1 MSVRTAIDRFTF
13 RGALSP
19 PAVASRQGIWC
30 QKITAAAGSPTVAS
44 VSGGSM
50 DLAMDNT
57 FEVQNLCLYMG
68 DILPYDID
76 DLIRVEFLA
85 KVSASLDATVTAI
98 LGVASAR
105 NDDPDLIADAAL
117 FKLAGSNTLVVET
130 DDGTNEVNDGSADGF
145 TLSTTYKRLA
155 IDFATGIKSQS
166 APSLSTG
173 GKSDIRFLASNTNGS
188 LRRVGKNTSH
198 SMAAYS
204 GNLQLIAQ
212 IQKTSGTATGTLSLL
227 EALVEYKLPA

>member
-1 MSVRTAIDRFTF
+1 MSVRTATDRFSF
-13 RGALSP
+13 RGAISP
-19 PAVASRQGIWC
+19 PTLANRQGIWC
-30 QKITAAAGSPTVAS
+30 KKITAATGSPTVAAA
-44 VSGGSM
+44 SGGAM
-50 DLAMDNT
+50 ELALDNT
-57 FEVQNLCLYMG
+57 NEAQNLCLYMG

-85 KVSASLDATVTAI
+85 KISASLDSSVTAV

-105 NDDPDLIADAAL
+105 NDDPDSVAEAAW
-117 FKLAGSNTLVVET
+117 FKLAGSNTLVIET
-130 DDGTNEVNDGSADGF
+130 DDGTNEVDDGSADGF
-145 TLSTTYKRLA
+145 TLSSTYKRLA

-173 GKSDIRFLASNTNGS
+173 GKSDIRFFAGNTSGS
-188 LRRVGKNTSH
+188 LRRVGRNTSH
-198 SMAAYS
+198 SMAAYA

-212 IQKTSGTATGTLSLL
+212 IQKTAGTATGTLSLL